1 MKKIAVLSQLSA
13 IAATIA
19 ISAMPPFSACAAD
32 TKSGYVYTII
42 NNEAT
47 VTGFEGEPTYIEIPQ
62 TVEGCRVTEI
72 RDNAFYECGSLKHIA
87 LPNTI
92 EKIGHHAFY
101 ACFSLESIT
110 LPDSVKEVGMGCFN
124 GCEKLSAVSLS
135 DNLTRLPDSC
145 FRSCTSLTTF
155 EIDNNITEIGD
166 FCFSGCTS
174 LSTVSFGESL
184 KSVGDCSFYMCGI
197 KSLYIPETV
206 KQLGIC
212 SIGYTPTDSG
222 ASQIEEFT
230 ILGSKKS
237 AASRYAEENDLTFH
251 NADNLVQAFAIQ
263 RVSGQRIAI
272 PSVFLFAG
280 GIFFLLISVKLL
292 LRKGKTATIE
302 QVNRKK

>member
-1 MKKIAVLSQLSA
+1 
-13 IAATIA
+13 
-19 ISAMPPFSACAAD
+19 
-32 TKSGYVYTII
+32 
-42 NNEAT
+42 
-47 VTGFEGEPTYIEIPQ
+47 
-62 TVEGCRVTEI
+62 
-72 RDNAFYECGSLKHIA
+72 
-87 LPNTI
+87 
-92 EKIGHHAFY
+92 
-101 ACFSLESIT
+101 
-110 LPDSVKEVGMGCFN
+110 MGCFN

-155 EIDNNITEIGD
+155 ELDDNITEIGD

-197 KSLYIPETV
+197 KSLYIPQSV

-212 SIGYTPTDSG
+212 SIGYIPTDSG
-222 ASQIEEFT
+222 ASQIEGFT

-263 RVSGQRIAI
+263 RVSGQQIAI

-280 GIFFLLISVKLL
+280 GFFFLLISVKLL